1 MELTEKITRAAD
13 RLFTRFGVRSV
24 TMDDVARE
32 ISISK
37 KTLYKCFRDKD
48 QLVRTTIAEHIER
61 MDRDIEQI
69 LSREPDPVLQIAR
82 IAEFVM
88 EVNRQINPSVMYD
101 LRKYHHECYSE
112 FVKHRDTHT
121 FNSVMQNIGKGIEMG
136 YFRPDLDK
144 AMATRIYGFLVY
156 SLFDQTLLG
165 HDSDIA
171 FDRAFPEIVKYHLY
185 AITTDKGR
193 DRMMEIPW
201 LRTTQTGP
209 IQQ

>member
-1 MELTEKITRAAD
+1 MELADKIIRTAD

-61 MDRDIEQI
+61 MDKDIGQI
-69 LSREPDPVLQIAR
+69 LSKEPDPVLQIGR

-88 EVNRQINPSVMYD
+88 EVNRQINPAVMYD

-112 FVKHRDTHT
+112 FVNHRDTHT
-121 FNSVMQNIGKGIEMG
+121 FNSVMQNVATGISMG
-136 YFRPDLDK
+136 FYRPDLDK
-144 AMATRIYGFLVY
+144 EVVTRIYGFLVY
-156 SLFDQTLLG
+156 SLFDHTLLG
-165 HDSDIA
+165 HESGIDFDHA
-171 FDRAFPEIVKYHLY
+171 FQEIVKYHLY
-185 AITTDKGR
+185 AITTEKGR
-193 DRMMEIPW
+193 ERMMEIAWINPEPI
-201 LRTTQTGP
+201 RPTQ
-209 IQQ
+209 Q